1 MMLVIVVVV
10 VIVAIVVFVISV
22 IDPRKVP
29 LKFGQNGGGVT
40 DFQRTLRERGTKI
53 K

>member
-22 IDPRKVP
+22 IDPRKGP
-29 LKFGQNGGGVT
+29 LKFGQNGGGSQI
-40 DFQRTLRERGTKI
+40 FKELLENEGRK
-53 K
+53 